1 MVAIG
6 KLSSTPGKQY
16 ITFNQAKRQ
25 IRDFAKTAGLDVGS
39 STFRPRK
46 MNRGQ
51 LLLSGPFGSLMALRK
66 PGADVIHC
74 PVKSATA
81 SELTAEEIAAIEKQ
95 G

>member
-1 MVAIG
+1 MNTIG
-6 KLSSTPGKQY
+6 KLSSVPGKQY

-66 PGADVIHC
+66 PGAEIIHC
-74 PVKSATA
+74 PVKTATA
-81 SELTAEEIAAIEKQ
+81 SELTAEEIAAINKQ

>member
-6 KLSSTPGKQY
+6 KLSSTPGKEY

-66 PGADVIHC
+66 PGAEIIHC
-74 PVKSATA
+74 PVKSAKA
-81 SELTAEEIAAIEKQ
+81 SELTAEEIAAITNQ